1 MMSSTPITENT
12 TGYEYMTYRAR
23 KPHIIMIRELTNIS
37 VIFLIISPV
46 SPCVKNNGDACH
58 YM

>member
-12 TGYEYMTYRAR
+12 TGYEYMTYSAR

-37 VIFLIISPV
+37 VIFLIISPILL
-46 SPCVKNNGDACH
+46 
-58 YM
+58 